1 MRLAAAGLSYAY
13 TPGSPVLNRVSLEVG
28 EGDVLFLLGP
38 NGSGK
43 TTLLECLCGLRRP
56 QTGRVLLGGEDLY
69 GLPAR
74 ERAKHVG
81 YVPQIHRPVFGFRV
95 IEVVLMGRAPHLG
108 PFSSPRGPDFK
119 AAWQALEAVG
129 LSELA
134 RRPYTEL
141 SGGEMRLVFI
151 ARGLAQG
158 ARFLLLDEPD
168 AHLDPNNQHEVL
180 KLVRGL
186 ATEGLSPVVSS
197 HNPNNALFYATRAAL
212 LREGELLSLGAPE
225 AVLTPKA
232 LGRVYGMGFRL
243 LVGEDGARALIPAQG
258 RSSSSRSTGRERGSG
273 SACSRAISEN
283 LSATAK
289 GA

>member
-1 MRLAAAGLSYAY
+1 MRLAAAELSYAY
-13 TPGSPVLNRVSLEVG
+13 IPGRPVLKGVSLEVEEG
-28 EGDVLFLLGP
+28 EVLFLLGP

-56 QTGRVLLGGEDLY
+56 QAGRILLGGEDLH

-74 ERAKHVG
+74 ERAKHIG

-108 PFSSPRGPDFK
+108 LFSSPQEPDFK
-119 AAWQALEAVG
+119 VALQALEAVG
-129 LSELA
+129 LSGLA
-134 RRPYTEL
+134 GRPYTEL

-168 AHLDPNNQHEVL
+168 AHLDPKNQHEVL
-180 KLVRGL
+180 ELVRGL
-186 ATEGLSPVVSS
+186 AGEGFSPVVTS
-197 HNPNNALFYATRAAL
+197 HSPNNALFYARRAAL
-212 LREGELLSLGAPE
+212 LRAGELLSFGEPE
-225 AVLTPKA
+225 SVLTPEDLA
-232 LGRVYGMGFRL
+232 RAYGMEFKL
-243 LVGEDGARALIPAQG
+243 LVGEEGRALIPAQG
-258 RSSSSRSTGRERGSG
+258 RSSFSRSTERERGSG
-273 SACSRAISEN
+273 RAYSRESLEN
-283 LSATAK
+283 LSAAAK

>member
-1 MRLAAAGLSYAY
+1 MRLAAVELSYAY
-13 TPGSPVLNRVSLEVG
+13 VPGSPVLKRVSLEVG

-43 TTLLECLCGLRRP
+43 TTLLECLGGLRRP
-56 QTGRVLLGGEDLY
+56 QAGRVLLGGEDLY

-74 ERAKHVG
+74 ERAKQVG

-95 IEVVLMGRAPHLG
+95 IEVVLMGRAPYLG
-108 PFSSPRGPDFK
+108 PLSSPRGPDFE
-119 AAWQALEAVG
+119 AAWRALEAVG
-129 LSELA
+129 LSGLA

-168 AHLDPNNQHEVL
+168 AHLDPKNQHEVL

-186 ATEGLSPVVSS
+186 AAEGLSPVVSS
-197 HNPNNALFYATRAAL
+197 HNPNNALFYASRAAL
-212 LREGELLSLGAPE
+212 LREGELLALGAPE
-225 AVLTPKA
+225 AVLAPKA
-232 LGRVYGMGFRL
+232 LGRVYGMEFRL

-273 SACSRAISEN
+273 SAYSRAISEN